1 MKQSDWDRFDKN
13 FEKSAN
19 VDSPSVY
26 SPSGERI
33 PSGAET
39 QAARVSNI
47 GRNAE
52 AISNWRQQEKIREG
66 QGAQVGGPVNMFGQ
80 PVKDFFVKTDPATG
94 RTPIPELRPMPSFGG
109 KPDFI
114 PKFPD
119 FLTNSGSS
127 VASSQF
133 GGATGS
139 ISSGILPQFDSGLSG
154 KSNLSTGGSYLSP
167 AIEEREKQARSL
179 GLGFTMSPF
188 QQMFSGFN
196 RQPTR
201 SEASIL
207 GLRNGIQNLPALGG
221 LMGSPAI
228 PLTRNSTPTFGGGPQ
243 PDQKQSNYISG
254 TPFVDRT
261 EYPVIGGIRRGG
273 QLPSTM
279 FGGILGFPFGG
290 Y

>member
-1 MKQSDWDRFDKN
+1 MATPKEDPNAKVTRPTPSGGSVTMKQSDWDRFDQN
-13 FEKSAN
+13 FAKSAN

-47 GRNAE
+47 GTNAR
-52 AISNWRQQEKIREG
+52 AISDWRQQEKIREG

-94 RTPIPELRPMPSFGG
+94 RTPIPELKPMPSFGG

-114 PKFPD
+114 PEFPD
-119 FLTNSGSS
+119 FLKSSGSS

-139 ISSGILPQFDSGLSG
+139 IPSGILPQFDSGLNG
-154 KSNLSTGGSYLSP
+154 KSNLYTGGAYLSP
-167 AIEEREKQARSL
+167 AIEEREKQARSS
-179 GLGFTMSPF
+179 GLGFEMSPF
-188 QQMFSGFN
+188 QQFVSGFN

-201 SEASIL
+201 DETSTL

-221 LMGSPAI
+221 LTGSPAT
-228 PLTRNSTPTFGGGPQ
+228 PLTENYTSTA
-243 PDQKQSNYISG
+243 
-254 TPFVDRT
+254 
-261 EYPVIGGIRRGG
+261 
-273 QLPSTM
+273 M
-279 FGGILGFPFGG
+279 FGGIPNFPFGG